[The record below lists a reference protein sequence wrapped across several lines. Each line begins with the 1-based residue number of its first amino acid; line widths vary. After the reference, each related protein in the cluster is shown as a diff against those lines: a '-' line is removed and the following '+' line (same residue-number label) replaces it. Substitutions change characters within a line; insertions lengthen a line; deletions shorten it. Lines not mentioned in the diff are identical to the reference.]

1 VSPAEVEKIG
11 LAKQAD
17 DTAETADSAEAGASR
32 ADLPKAGTS
41 GQSAASGASEPPA
54 QKRRIQMVMLV
65 LLGIAVVGFALAF
78 GNQMQ
83 RARSLET
90 RVTFLSG
97 ELDRAHDELAA
108 HERQMEG
115 VRTAV
120 SDLTERMSAL
130 KTLVNEPPRPL
141 DAP

>member
-1 VSPAEVEKIG
+1 M
-11 LAKQAD
+11 
-17 DTAETADSAEAGASR
+17 ADSAEAGAAR
-32 ADLPKAGTS
+32 ADRPKAATS
-41 GQSAASGASEPPA
+41 GLSAASGASEPPA
-54 QKRRIQMVMLV
+54 QKRRIQTVMLLLLV
-65 LLGIAVVGFALAF
+65 LAVVGFALAF
-78 GNQMQ
+78 GNQLQ

-115 VRTAV
+115 VRIAV
-120 SDLTERMSAL
+120 SDLTDRMSAL